1 MDVLETYSMHILYP
15 FTVFCVSV
23 KPEIEP
29 FSIIDNILNEG
40 GSTKLFCTVSSGDLP
55 IRFTWTKNGHLMNTN
70 GTNLKIQQLDDLT
83 SMFSLN
89 RVLLE
94 DAGNYSCIT
103 QNEVGSAS
111 HTASLKVMGKIFL
124 EFFVNSFFS
133 FGFEKLLIFKN
144 NDVLKNGNDYYSLLV
159 ILYFYNIMHIN

>member
-1 MDVLETYSMHILYP
+1 MHILYP

-23 KPEIEP
+23 KPEVEP

-40 GSTKLFCTVSSGDLP
+40 GSTKLLCTVSSGDLP
-55 IRFTWTKNGHLMNTN
+55 IHFIWTKNGHLMNTN

-94 DAGNYSCIT
+94 DAGNYSCVA

-111 HTASLKVMGKIFL
+111 HTASLRVMGKILL
-124 EFFVNSFFS
+124 EFFVNIFFS
-133 FGFEKLLIFKN
+133 FGFEKLLIFK
-144 NDVLKNGNDYYSLLV
+144 KQ
-159 ILYFYNIMHIN
+159 